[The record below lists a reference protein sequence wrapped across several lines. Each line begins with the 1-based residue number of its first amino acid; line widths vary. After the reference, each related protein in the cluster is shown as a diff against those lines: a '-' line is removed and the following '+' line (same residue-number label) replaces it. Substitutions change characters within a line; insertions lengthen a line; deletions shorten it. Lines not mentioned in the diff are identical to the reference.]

1 MPRVLIIEDNPN
13 NMELMTFLLETHGY
27 EVLQSFSGQDGI
39 ARALKD
45 RPDFILLDIQLPD
58 IMGTEV
64 LQRIRRAP
72 GGEQVPIIAVTSFAM
87 AGDEER
93 LLKAGCN
100 GYIEK
105 PINPD
110 LVMDQIRRIV
120 EKPT

>member
-27 EVLQSFSGQDGI
+27 EVLQSFSGLDGV
-39 ARALKD
+39 ARALAD

-64 LQRIRRAP
+64 LQRIRVAP
-72 GGEQVPIIAVTSFAM
+72 EGAQVPIIAVTSFAM

-93 LLKAGCN
+93 LLRAGCT

-110 LVMDQIRRIV
+110 LVMEQIRRIV

>member
-13 NMELMTFLLETHGY
+13 NMELMTFLLETQGY

-72 GGEQVPIIAVTSFAM
+72 GGEHVPIIAVTSFAM

-93 LLKAGCN
+93 LLKAGCS